1 MAMTEKRARDMKRD
15 AIAQTVY
22 ELIEQ
27 LGEEVMW
34 TKSNELCFPCV
45 DELGNEQFARITISI
60 PTGSKGDPYDGYAL
74 AEDYKMKQAMK
85 AEKAAAKEAEK
96 QAKIERDKARR
107 EKVKEIHNKK
117 TLSHYIIPFFKK
129 KIKFLFSKKITTK
142 KRHTIRCAFLIYL
155 CAN

>member
-60 PTGSKGDPYDGYAL
+60 PTGSKGRIFP
-74 AEDYKMKQAMK
+74 
-85 AEKAAAKEAEK
+85 
-96 QAKIERDKARR
+96 
-107 EKVKEIHNKK
+107 
-117 TLSHYIIPFFKK
+117 LSIRSPSEWC
-129 KIKFLFSKKITTK
+129 IKFF
-142 KRHTIRCAFLIYL
+142 IYFYF
-155 CAN
+155 

>member
-85 AEKAAAKEAEK
+85 AEKAAVKEAEK

-107 EKVKEIHNKK
+107 EKVKEIHNKS
-117 TLSHYIIPFFKK
+117 TGRHVRLFF
-129 KIKFLFSKKITTK
+129 L
-142 KRHTIRCAFLIYL
+142 
-155 CAN
+155 

>member
-1 MAMTEKRARDMKRD
+1 MKQERWYTMAMTEKRARDMKRD

-45 DELGNEQFARITISI
+45 DELDNEQFARITISI

-85 AEKAAAKEAEK
+85 AEKAAVKEAEK

-107 EKVKEIHNKK
+107 EKVKEIHNK
-117 TLSHYIIPFFKK
+117 
-129 KIKFLFSKKITTK
+129 
-142 KRHTIRCAFLIYL
+142 
-155 CAN
+155 